1 LEVKDSR
8 MNILMICYYYPPL
21 TDVGCKRSVVFSE
34 LFKKNGWNPYVLSV
48 SNPDKFYCVVGD
60 DSPPVG
66 ISTEYSL
73 SLFNMCKF
81 LGKIN
86 GVLTRL
92 LKLANIKLR
101 RNFMLDIFCIPD
113 IFFGWI
119 PLTILK
125 GLKNIRENKIDL
137 IYVSCSPFSSAI
149 IGVLLKKLTG
159 KPLVID
165 YRDPFALK
173 EISLFNETPSWR
185 FKLNEAI
192 ENSIIKATDLF
203 IVNTEEVRIAYL
215 DQYPVSQGKT
225 FAVTNG
231 FDERFLV
238 RDEPPKYEK
247 FTIIY
252 AGQFYFFDKRND
264 IHTDAFFGA
273 LARLKSNNDISEQNF
288 QFLFF
293 GEAKDQISNIAKSYS
308 VQDLVICKERIPYA
322 CILQDIKRSHLQ
334 LLRIS
339 KPMISTKL
347 FEGIALNI
355 PFLATIP
362 AGEVEGIVNKYSP
375 ASYVITENSPEQIA
389 DAILDAHSKY
399 QTGCIENNK
408 VDEFLKYYSRENLAQ
423 RLMAIIKNNICSLE
437 G

>member
-1 LEVKDSR
+1 

-34 LFKKNGWNPYVLSV
+34 LFKKYGWNPYVISV
-48 SNPDKFYCVVGD
+48 SNPDKFYCTPGN
-60 DSPPVG
+60 DSPPEG
-66 ISTEYSL
+66 ISTEYSF
-73 SLFNMCKF
+73 SLFNVYKI

-86 GVLTRL
+86 GALSRL
-92 LKLANIKLR
+92 LKLVNIKLS
-101 RNFMLDIFCIPD
+101 RNYLLDIFCIPD
-113 IFFGWI
+113 LFLGWI
-119 PLTILK
+119 PLAVFK
-125 GLKNIRENKIDL
+125 GLQSIRKNNIDL

-165 YRDPFALK
+165 FRDPFALK
-173 EISLFNETPSWR
+173 ELSLIFETPPWRVKINET
-185 FKLNEAI
+185 I
-192 ENSIIKATDLF
+192 ETSIIKASDLF
-203 IVNTEEVRIAYL
+203 IVNTEEVRNAYL
-215 DQYPVSQGKT
+215 DQYPVSRGKT
-225 FAVTNG
+225 YAVPNG
-231 FDERFLV
+231 FDDRYLV
-238 RDEPPKYEK
+238 KEEIPKYDK

-308 VQDLVICKERIPYA
+308 VEDLVICNERKPYVEV
-322 CILQDIKRSHLQ
+322 LQDIKRSHLQ

-347 FEGIALNI
+347 FEGISLNI

-362 AGEVEGIVNKYSP
+362 SGEVEGIVNKYSP
-375 ASYVITENSPEQIA
+375 ASYVITEYSPEQIA
-389 DAILDAHSKY
+389 DAILNAQNNYLNSH
-399 QTGCIENNK
+399 IESNK
-408 VDEFLKYYSRENLAQ
+408 VEEFLQYYSRENLALK
-423 RLMAIIKNNICSLE
+423 LMDIIRKNIFHDN
-437 G
+437 